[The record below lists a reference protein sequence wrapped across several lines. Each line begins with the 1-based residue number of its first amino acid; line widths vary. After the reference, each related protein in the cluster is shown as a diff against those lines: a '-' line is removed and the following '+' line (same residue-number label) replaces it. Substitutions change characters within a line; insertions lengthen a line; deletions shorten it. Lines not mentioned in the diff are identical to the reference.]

1 LREVDRGD
9 QLQFHNVS
17 KSEVT
22 MSKAMSRMT
31 RRQFGLT
38 LAAAPVMIPLG
49 RSASGDAPWNDPAI
63 VRKVFVGVPKPTWPR
78 PDLDLDQ
85 EMSEINAK
93 LAELERKNPGQIRL
107 TGGDWIKSVED
118 VEPWAKSLGD
128 ADAVLVLDLTSS
140 TGPMLQAIG
149 KVDIPRLLF
158 TRPITGWAFMEG
170 ADWIQKGLKG
180 DMVASSSFE
189 DLVPLFPILRNIHH
203 LRYSRILVVT
213 PSGSSSMAAGFA
225 KQFGTAIDFP
235 TYQDLKEA
243 YDRVDAGKVEEEAG
257 KVTRGALKVMEPS
270 AEEIRKASRFYLA
283 ALDILRQA
291 KANAITIDCL
301 GGFRRGDLPAYPC
314 VAWSKLNDCGMYG
327 VCEADLQSTMTQ
339 LLITGYSA
347 KAGFVSDPTFDTSRN
362 EVIHAHCVA
371 ATRMRGIG
379 GAASPYILR
388 SHMED
393 NRGVSVQVEM
403 PVREMITCAKFA
415 DPHLFLVS
423 TGEVTANVDAPRGC
437 RTKIVTRVADARKL
451 VEGWSAGLHRVIFYG
466 DYVEAARRM
475 GRMMGFRVVQEG

>member
-1 LREVDRGD
+1 
-9 QLQFHNVS
+9 
-17 KSEVT
+17 
-22 MSKAMSRMT
+22 MSKAQFRMT
-31 RRQFGLT
+31 RRQFGMT
-38 LAAAPVMIPLG
+38 LAAAPVMIPLA
-49 RSASGDAPWNDPAI
+49 RSASGDTPWDGPAI

-78 PDLDLDQ
+78 PDLDLNQ
-85 EMSEINAK
+85 EMNDINAK
-93 LAELERKNPGQIRL
+93 LAELEKKYPGQVRL

-118 VEPWAKSLGD
+118 VEPWTKSLGD

-149 KVDIPRLLF
+149 KVDISKLLF

-180 DMVASSSFE
+180 DMVASSNFE
-189 DLVPLFPILRNIHH
+189 DLVPFFPMLRNIHH
-203 LRYSRILVVT
+203 LRHSRVLVVS
-213 PSGSSSMAAGFA
+213 PGGSNSMAAGFA

-235 TYQDLKEA
+235 QYQDLKAA
-243 YDRVDAGKVEEEAG
+243 YDRVDSVKVEKEAAE
-257 KVTRGALKVMEPS
+257 VRSGALRVVEPS
-270 AEEIRKASRFYLA
+270 TEDIQKASRFYLA
-283 ALDILRQA
+283 VLDILRQA

-314 VAWSKLNDCGMYG
+314 VAWSRLNDCGMYG

-347 KAGFVSDPTFDTSRN
+347 RPGFVSDPTFDTSRN

-379 GAASPYILR
+379 GPASPYILR

-393 NRGVSVQVEM
+393 NKGVSVQVEM
-403 PVREMITCAKFA
+403 PVRETITCAKFA
-415 DPHLFLVS
+415 DSRTLLVS

-437 RTKIVTRVADARKL
+437 RTKMVTRVADARKL
-451 VEGWSAGLHRVIFYG
+451 VEGWSGGLHRVIFYG
-466 DYVEAARRM
+466 DYAEAARRM
-475 GRMMGFRVVQEG
+475 GRLMGFRVVQEG